1 MKCHLPGSFV
11 HGILQARILEWVA
24 VPFSRGSSQ
33 TRDQTQI
40 SHIAGSFFTIWAT
53 SKAQNGVGSLSLLQG
68 IFPIQELNW
77 GLLYCR
83 LILYQLSS
91 QGSPDLSLSEVK
103 VFTVLHYTLWWGS
116 GKEATCQCRRCRRCR
131 FDPWEGKIPWT
142 LEEED
147 FPGMLAWKIPLRSL
161 EDPSPLGL
169 QKSSVWPSTHTRNNT
184 HMGGSIMESC

>member
-68 IFPIQELNW
+68 IVPIQELNW

-91 QGSPDLSLSEVK
+91 QGSPDLSLGEVK

-147 FPGMLAWKIPLRSL
+147 FSRYACLKNPTEEPGRPQSIGVTK
-161 EDPSPLGL
+161 EFGVT
-169 QKSSVWPSTHTRNNT
+169 KHTHTQ
-184 HMGGSIMESC
+184 